1 MLLCNILVKRYLFF
15 VNIPHL
21 NVNVCISSQNAQK
34 AYKIVNDCF
43 SCAVKGVYSFISIC
57 IHYCCIHNAFF
68 RIRIKKGLPQKTKQI
83 CKFDLQMK

>member
-21 NVNVCISSQNAQK
+21 NVNVCISSPNAQK

-43 SCAVKGVYSFISIC
+43 TCTLKGKNSFISIC

-68 RIRIKKGLPQKTKQI
+68 RIRINRAYPRKPNKSVNLI
-83 CKFDLQMK
+83 YR